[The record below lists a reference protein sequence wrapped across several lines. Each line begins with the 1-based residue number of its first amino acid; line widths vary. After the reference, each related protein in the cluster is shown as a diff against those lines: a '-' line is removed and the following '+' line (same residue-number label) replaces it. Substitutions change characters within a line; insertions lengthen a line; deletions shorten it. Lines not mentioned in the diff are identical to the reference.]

1 MSKLVLHPRRSAFNQ
16 RLSASSGFS
25 LVELLIYMG
34 ILGAVSGILVGVLT
48 TVTKTQIEEST
59 LNDVSGQLAF
69 VTQTIQRLVR
79 DSSLIELDAGVATST
94 LKLRI
99 MPNLANDPTYVYLSN
114 GQIYIKVTDAGSA
127 QTITSDKVTVDSLQF
142 KKLSQPPGK
151 DTVQIDISMSAV
163 QPAAGKTIS
172 RAVRTAVSRVS
183 AATFDSSLMPN
194 ADNSYTVGTDA
205 PAFRWKTASFSQGVT
220 MATVSGNV
228 GIGTTNPLQKLQ
240 IGDNSVA
247 ALGLRI
253 AATGVNWDE
262 VTDSSGNLSIGNGAG
277 NYLTFTKNSPYYSY
291 FNLGN
296 VGIGTTTP
304 AVSLQVQQPDSAY
317 TGISIR
323 SNVTGHAPLLEFVNR
338 NTYTNNISMDNL
350 NNIAIAPSSG
360 NVGIGTSTPTTAGLV
375 VATQVGT
382 TTLDVTG
389 GKIIN
394 LGTPINGTDAAT
406 KAYVDASGGGKIWKM
421 QTFTGTAA
429 WDWTAAGSPSVV
441 WVSMVGGG
449 GGGGGS
455 TGRAGVMNGSGG
467 GGGGQSVT
475 RYPVAVSG
483 NVTVTIGAAGAAGAV
498 GATGGTGGTTSFGAL
513 LSVAGGSGGGA
524 GGMQPGAVGAAGA
537 PGGGYSL
544 TYMNDA
550 FGSIGGPGGSG
561 GSYSIGPGGYGYG
574 AGRFAGGAGSAGWID
589 YCGGGGGGGASSF
602 GKGAT
607 GVSAPAAG
615 NYGAGGGGANGAYNG
630 ACSSAPGNVGYV
642 GSAGIAIVEWMQ

>member
-1 MSKLVLHPRRSAFNQ
+1 
-16 RLSASSGFS
+16 
-25 LVELLIYMG
+25 
-34 ILGAVSGILVGVLT
+34 LT

-360 NVGIGTSTPTTAGLV
+360 NVGIGTSAPTTAGLV
-375 VATQVGT
+375 VATAVSGAAI
-382 TTLDVTG
+382 DVNSN
-389 GKIIN
+389 KIIN
-394 LGTPINGTDAAT
+394 LATPISNSDAAT
-406 KAYVDASGGGKIWKM
+406 KAYVDGQSGTTVMDDTTDQFYDGFNRTVINTPQSQSNITWCGKDPTPTENCVTPAGGYFTSGPVGTISSLKIHSYGAAVNYSLFYPRERFIYPDWVTGKTQAVLEFRAKTFGAAS
-421 QTFTGTAA
+421 
-429 WDWTAAGSPSVV
+429 DWYGFAGFYN
-441 WVSMVGGG
+441 GGG
-449 GGGGGS
+449 GNSAGYFLWQRLSDIYCKGS
-455 TGRAGVMNGSGG
+455 TTVDSGIPFDGSNYHTFKIVYTSSSNIAFYYDGDQICGAMSVYADGPSNPGFGVM
-467 GGGGQSVT
+467 
-475 RYPVAVSG
+475 
-483 NVTVTIGAAGAAGAV
+483 
-498 GATGGTGGTTSFGAL
+498 
-513 LSVAGGSGGGA
+513 
-524 GGMQPGAVGAAGA
+524 
-537 PGGGYSL
+537 
-544 TYMNDA
+544 
-550 FGSIGGPGGSG
+550 
-561 GSYSIGPGGYGYG
+561 
-574 AGRFAGGAGSAGWID
+574 AGSTAIDLYVNWIKE
-589 YCGGGGGGGASSF
+589 Y
-602 GKGAT
+602 
-607 GVSAPAAG
+607 
-615 NYGAGGGGANGAYNG
+615 Y
-630 ACSSAPGNVGYV
+630 
-642 GSAGIAIVEWMQ
+642 Q